1 MSRVVSRQRCRAV
14 SRCRVWL
21 LDTVEH
27 GFSLE
32 RDGEREIFEN
42 QQEITTDGVEPR
54 GVSRGVEG
62 VELAVCVV
70 CLCCFTRARV
80 EREILQNQRNLTLTH
95 LGPLFVVRSLSSLFV
110 VARERARAPRAEAC
124 RQGCQVSEEWRGCFP
139 PRTTEREIVLSI
151 NVD

>member
-21 LDTVEH
+21 LDTDEH

-32 RDGEREIFEN
+32 RDGERGIFEN

-62 VELAVCVV
+62 VELAVCVCV
-70 CLCCFTRARV
+70 ASRARESR
-80 EREILQNQRNLTLTH
+80 ERLQYQRNLTLTH